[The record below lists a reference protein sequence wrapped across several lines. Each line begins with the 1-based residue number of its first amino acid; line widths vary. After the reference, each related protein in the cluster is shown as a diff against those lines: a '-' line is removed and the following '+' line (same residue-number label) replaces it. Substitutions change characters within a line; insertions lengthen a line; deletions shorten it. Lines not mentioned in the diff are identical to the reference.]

1 MTHIIIVRH
10 GTTEWMEQGRV
21 HGRLD
26 SHLSERGRQEARQVA
41 VQLRQKRLDG
51 FYTSPLGRARET
63 AAEIAAEIGIQPAVL
78 DGLREMDFGWLEG
91 RRVPPSLTASVP
103 AALMHQVLR
112 GVVILLTGERWSH
125 VERRA
130 FSALR
135 LVVEQHPSGC
145 VLIVAHSGIHSA
157 ILSQVLGQPGWRVR
171 LYPFSPCGITEIEM
185 DGAGRARLIALNQ
198 TQHLEG

>member
-1 MTHIIIVRH
+1 MTHIIMVRH

-26 SHLSERGRQEARQVA
+26 SRLSERGRQEARQVA
-41 VQLRQKRLDG
+41 AQLRHRRLNA
-51 FYTSPLGRARET
+51 FYTSPLGRTRET
-63 AAEIAAEIGIQPAVL
+63 AAAIAAEIGLQPVVL
-78 DGLREMDFGWLEG
+78 DDLREMDFGWLEG
-91 RRVPPSLTASVP
+91 RRMLLTQGSGAP

-112 GVVILLTGERWSH
+112 GLVIFLTGERWSQ
-125 VERRA
+125 VKRRA

-135 LVVEQHPSGC
+135 LVVEQHPNGC

-157 ILSQVLGQPGWRVR
+157 ILSQILHGPQWR

-185 DGAGRARLIALNQ
+185 DSDGRGRLIALNQ